1 MPRFIRRFG
10 HTRVL
15 RSVRGISKHRV
26 SHAHHREVAGRTNA
40 IRTEFRKLRVA
51 LALLASLVFAG
62 DGVASE
68 IREFDTPTLEKL
80 GNEISRQ
87 DELAARADE
96 VVKATHPAARAL
108 KMRGWITELGSGGDT
123 VYLIAETASGLCL
136 AYTATFHD
144 KGKPQIEDRRGQAL
158 PANVALRF
166 KARETALAAV
176 VNRLFDVPYN
186 AEVLDDPD
194 GSGFLVYFLA
204 ASNRSGDRILGGH
217 FRITVSADGSKAEQ
231 IDALSHGIIQDKTKT
246 EERTHQKAIVIS
258 QLVSDVPV
266 ETFIYSSHLFGLP
279 IFVGTRTGTWKVA
292 NGRIEKTN
300 FDVLGKGRP
309 ARRKPN

>member
-1 MPRFIRRFG
+1 MRI
-10 HTRVL
+10 
-15 RSVRGISKHRV
+15 
-26 SHAHHREVAGRTNA
+26 
-40 IRTEFRKLRVA
+40 A
-51 LALLASLVFAG
+51 LPLVASLVFLANG
-62 DGVASE
+62 FAND
-68 IREFDTPTLEKL
+68 IRQFDTATLEKL
-80 GNEISRQ
+80 GNEISRR
-87 DELAARADE
+87 DDLAARADE

-136 AYTATFHD
+136 AYTATFRD
-144 KGKPQIEDRRGQAL
+144 KEKPQIEDRRGQPL

-176 VNRLFDVPYN
+176 INRLYDVPYN

-204 ASNRSGDRILGGH
+204 TGSESGQRILGGH
-217 FRITVSADGSKAEQ
+217 FRVTVSADGSKVEQ
-231 IDALSHGIIQDKTKT
+231 IDALSQGITKEKKGAPQT
-246 EERTHQKAIVIS
+246 RERAIVIS

-279 IFVGTRTGTWKVA
+279 IFVGTKAGTWKVA

-300 FDVLGKGRP
+300 KDLLGKAQPPPGH
-309 ARRKPN
+309 KTN